1 MVRLISGYQD
11 FAERQAERKRPI
23 KMNGRANY
31 PDSIRRI
38 GNMGKQEDC

>member
-1 MVRLISGYQD
+1 ML
-11 FAERQAERKRPI
+11 AEREHPMT
-23 KMNGRANY
+23 MNNRANY